1 MVALYRHWGE
11 DGSLLYV
18 GISCNVGVR
27 TSQHAKA
34 AHWFHLVQKITV
46 DNFPDRQ
53 SAMNAEA
60 IAIFNEKPKYN
71 IVRPSI
77 PNDQYAKCNMGGG
90 RNKFIKVRVSEEE
103 YLEWKLAAKMAG
115 MTLSDFIREA
125 LGLFLQPPHLTAQ
138 SQPGHHA
145 PGQPQET

>member
-34 AHWFHLVQKITV
+34 ASWFYLVRNITV

-53 SAMNAEA
+53 AAMTAEA
-60 IAIFNEKPKYN
+60 VAIFNEKPKYN

-77 PNDQYAKCNMGGG
+77 PNDQDAKCNMGGG
-90 RNKFIKVRVSEEE
+90 RNTFIKVRVSEEE

-115 MTLSDFIREA
+115 VTLSDLIRETI
-125 LGLFLQPPHLTAQ
+125 GLSQQPPHLTAL
-138 SQPGHHA
+138 SRPGHHA
-145 PGQPQET
+145 PGQQQET